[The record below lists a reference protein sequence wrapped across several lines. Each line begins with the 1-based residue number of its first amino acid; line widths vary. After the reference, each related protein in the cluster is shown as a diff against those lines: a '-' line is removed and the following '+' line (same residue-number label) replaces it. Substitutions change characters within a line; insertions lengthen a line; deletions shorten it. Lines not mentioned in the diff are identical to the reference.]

1 MGSGKD
7 RPCSGVEE
15 LSMSLLRAGVL
26 LLLVAVSFA
35 ACSSADEKAA
45 NQKAVS
51 NGRQNAQNTGDQAKS
66 SEPASNQALPV
77 NEQQPDVSG
86 PGVRKSRMDALRDK
100 VQNAPPVNIDIEAE
114 LKRSTRPAP
123 ENSEFAVV
131 LADSVFERRT
141 FKNHPKLLKVE
152 KVTEGTKKSIKVF
165 LTDGKVIDL
174 PGEKIDF
181 ISTASSAAILQAAG
195 VAGTYAPRRPNS
207 KPAN

>member
-1 MGSGKD
+1 
-7 RPCSGVEE
+7 
-15 LSMSLLRAGVL
+15 MSWLFTAFFLLIMAFG
-26 LLLVAVSFA
+26 LVS
-35 ACSSADEKAA
+35 CTSADEKAA

-51 NGRQNAQNTGDQAKS
+51 NGRQNVQNTNEPAKS
-66 SEPASNQALPV
+66 SEPATDQALPV

-100 VQNAPPVNIDIEAE
+100 LKNDAPPVNIDIEAE
-114 LKRSTRPAP
+114 LKKSTRPAP

-181 ISTASSAAILQAAG
+181 ISTASSATILQAAG
-195 VAGTYAPRRPNS
+195 VAGTYAPRKPNS
-207 KPAN
+207 KPGN